1 MPVYIDNSFKDG
13 KRMFWIVQENISNE
27 IGFEK
32 LIQALE
38 RRSLPFK
45 IVKLIPFSHEIAPE
59 PCIPEGSVIVS
70 GSPTL
75 SKIAMERAW
84 QPGAFLNDNFDFSVW
99 QEKYKGL
106 LLNED
111 ARIEE
116 FGKLNPKEPIF
127 VRPCSD
133 HKTFAGFIIEPENL
147 QTWQQQ
153 ILGISDGYATLT
165 PETLVLSA
173 TPKPILKEFRFFVV
187 DKQIVTWSLYKTWT
201 YAHSSSDCDDE
212 VVAFAE
218 KAVQVWQPDR
228 AFVIDIAL
236 TPIGPKVIEI
246 NCLTS
251 AGFYEADVDH
261 LVETLERTFG

>member
-1 MPVYIDNSFKDG
+1 V
-13 KRMFWIVQENISNE
+13 FWVVQENLSNE
-27 IGFEK
+27 VGFAK
-32 LIQALE
+32 LLQALQN
-38 RRSLPFK
+38 RSLPFEIIK
-45 IVKLIPFSHEIAPE
+45 MIPFSHEIVPE
-59 PCIPEGSVIVS
+59 LCIPDGPVIVS
-70 GSPTL
+70 GSTAL
-75 SKIAMERAW
+75 SKIAMEKGW

-99 QEKYKGL
+99 KEKYKGL

-111 ARIEE
+111 AAIEE
-116 FGKLNPKEPIF
+116 FGKLNPNEPVF

-133 HKTFAGFIIEPENL
+133 HKTFAGLIIEPEKL

-187 DKQIVTWSLYKTWT
+187 DGQIITGSLYKVGA
-201 YAHSSSDCDDE
+201 YAQTSSHCDDKA
-212 VVAFAE
+212 VVFAE
-218 KAVQVWQPDR
+218 KAIQVWQPDR

-236 TPIGPKVIEI
+236 TPVGPKVIEI

-251 AGFYEADVDH
+251 AGFYEADVDR
-261 LVETLERTFG
+261 LVDALERSFGDDIS